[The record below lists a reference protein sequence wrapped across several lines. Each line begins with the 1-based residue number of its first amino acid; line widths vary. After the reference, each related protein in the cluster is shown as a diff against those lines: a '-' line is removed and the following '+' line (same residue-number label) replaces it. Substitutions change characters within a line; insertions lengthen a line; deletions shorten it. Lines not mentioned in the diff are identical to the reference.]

1 MEESLLLTSAVND
14 FRKEYPE
21 LIAQWERQIG
31 EDNCHPDLHFCLY
44 LIDEFPKLKAYLS
57 MLDYRFDFAIN
68 AYINHSNY
76 ERTFIASGY
85 DDGIALEMANFEIQ
99 LTYKGLNES
108 RNMDNEPKIMFYHSI
123 LVDGSHNDVKSI
135 P

>member
-1 MEESLLLTSAVND
+1 MEESLLLTTVVSD
-14 FRKEYPE
+14 FRKAYPE
-21 LIAQWERQIG
+21 VIAHWERQIG

-44 LIDEFPKLKAYLS
+44 SIDEFPKLKAHLS

-85 DDGIALEMANFEIQ
+85 DDGSAMEMANDEIKLNYQ
-99 LTYKGLNES
+99 VLNES
-108 RNMDNEPKIMFYHSI
+108 MNMDNDPKPMVYYF
-123 LVDGSHNDVKSI
+123 LLEAV
-135 P
+135 